1 MSVYLDCAATTPL
14 HPQVKELLVQCLD
27 PQFGNG
33 GSRHSY
39 GLRARKNI
47 EKARDQ
53 VAGALGVRRGEVLF
67 TSGATESNNIAILGL
82 EKWGRESGCKH
93 LISTLIEHHAVLEP
107 SFELSQRGFRRSLIK
122 PEASGQISVDAVLEE
137 LSQETALV
145 SVMHVNNETGIAQP
159 ITAIAEALKDH
170 KAYLH
175 VDAAQGF
182 GKDLESL
189 KHPRIDMISISGH
202 KIHAPMGIGALITR
216 RRGRERP
223 SLEPRFFG
231 GGQELGVR
239 PGTLPAPLI
248 AAFGLAAELVVSE
261 KESRRQACT
270 DFEDALL
277 KGLAPLRPKINGDPN
292 VRKASIINMSFPG
305 VDSESL
311 MEAWADL
318 VAISNGAA
326 CTSQSYSCSHVL
338 GAMGL
343 EEERI
348 LEAVRLSWC
357 AFTPKPDFPAMIRA
371 FEKLREDMGHG

>member
-1 MSVYLDCAATTPL
+1 MSVYLDCAATTPI
-14 HPQVKELLVQCLD
+14 HPQVKELLIQSLH

-53 VAGALGVRRGEVLF
+53 IAAALEIKRGEVLF

-82 EKWGRESGCKH
+82 EEWGRESGCKH

-107 SFELSQRGFRRSLIK
+107 SFELTKRGFERSLLS
-122 PEASGQISVDAVLEE
+122 PDSTGQISVDAFNEALRPD
-137 LSQETALV
+137 TALV
-145 SVMHVNNETGIAQP
+145 SIMHINNETGIAQP
-159 ITAIAEALKDH
+159 IGEIAEALKDH
-170 KAYLH
+170 KAYFH

-182 GKDLESL
+182 GKDTESL
-189 KHPRIDMISISGH
+189 KHPRIDLISVSGH

-216 RRGRERP
+216 RRGRDRP
-223 SLEPRFFG
+223 PLRPRFFG

-248 AAFGLAAELVVSE
+248 ACLGLAAELIVTE
-261 KESRRQACT
+261 KELRKNAC
-270 DFEDALL
+270 DAFEKELL
-277 KGLAPLRPKINGDPN
+277 AGLSPLNPKINGDPS
-292 VRKASIINMSFPG
+292 VRKASILNLSFPG

-311 MEAWADL
+311 MDAWSDL

-357 AFTPKPDFPAMIRA
+357 HLTPQLNFPAMIRA
-371 FEKLREDMGHG
+371 FEELREDIGHG